1 MISHNTFLQNFL
13 QDFFNCQ
20 IIRGSFTLR
29 FRNTLLPLISHRNFS
44 RQSLFRSADPV
55 KRWWA
60 YLDLNQGP
68 RPYQGR
74 ALTS

>member
-1 MISHNTFLQNFL
+1 MTKHNTYFFLQNFL

-20 IIRGSFTLR
+20 NNRAYSHQMNDAFHANRITSGKLFIDGFPLR
-29 FRNTLLPLISHRNFS
+29 I
-44 RQSLFRSADPV
+44 
-55 KRWWA
+55 WWA

>member
-1 MISHNTFLQNFL
+1 MMLGVGGAEGSRTLDILLAKQTLWPTELQ
-13 QDFFNCQ
+13 
-20 IIRGSFTLR
+20 
-29 FRNTLLPLISHRNFS
+29 PLK
-44 RQSLFRSADPV
+44 L
-55 KRWWA
+55 WWA

>member
-1 MISHNTFLQNFL
+1 MTYHNTFFFLQNFL

-20 IIRGSFTLR
+20 IIRGYFISELIHQ
-29 FRNTLLPLISHRNFS
+29 LLPLSPGS
-44 RQSLFRSADPV
+44 YPV
-55 KRWWA
+55 KSSFTIIIWWA

-74 ALTS
+74 ALSVPSR